1 MLNVIPLFSNL
12 EPAQLASI
20 GAHAALRIYEK
31 GDLIVKQGDV
41 ADSFYILASG
51 QVKVFISGMG
61 DRGEKGEK
69 IDKAD
74 KEVIVGTLNA
84 GEFFGEISLF
94 DQEPRSASVEAM
106 ERCYVQQLSYK
117 SLQRVLDRSPQ
128 ISKKLMQGMSNRLR
142 HADRQISTLAL
153 MNISGRVSR
162 ALLELAI
169 VSNGQKIVGQ
179 PFTQKNLADMIGASR
194 EMVNRTLR
202 ALNEAGYI
210 EIHRKSITILKD
222 DLPDEF

>member
-20 GAHAALRIYEK
+20 GAHAALRVYER
-31 GDLIVKQGDV
+31 GELIVKQGEI
-41 ADSFYILASG
+41 ADSFYILAAG
-51 QVKVFISGMG
+51 QVKVFVSKE
-61 DRGEKGEK
+61 EK
-69 IDKAD
+69 D
-74 KEVIVGTLNA
+74 VIVGTLVA

-94 DQEPRSASVEAM
+94 DQEPRSASVEAL

-117 SLQRVLDRSPQ
+117 SLQKVMDRSPH
-128 ISKKLMQGMSNRLR
+128 IAKKMMQGMSQRLR

-210 EIHRKSITILKD
+210 EIHRKSITILND
-222 DLPDEF
+222 NLPDEL

>member
-20 GAHAALRIYEK
+20 GAHAALRVYEK
-31 GDLIVKQGDV
+31 GDLIVKQGEI
-41 ADSFYILASG
+41 ADSFYILAAG
-51 QVKVFISGMG
+51 QVKVFVSK
-61 DRGEKGEK
+61 D
-69 IDKAD
+69 DKD
-74 KEVIVGTLNA
+74 VIVGTLVA

-94 DQEPRSASVEAM
+94 DQEPRSASVEAL

-117 SLQRVLDRSPQ
+117 SLQKVMDRSPH
-128 ISKKLMQGMSNRLR
+128 IAKKMMQGMSQRLR

-210 EIHRKSITILKD
+210 EIHRKSITILND
-222 DLPDEF
+222 NLPDEL

>member
-31 GDLIVKQGDV
+31 GEVIVKQGDV
-41 ADSFYILASG
+41 ADSFYVLAAG
-51 QVKVFISGMG
+51 QVKVYISNK
-61 DRGEKGEK
+61 E
-69 IDKAD
+69 D
-74 KEVIVGTLNA
+74 KEVIVGTLSA

-94 DQEPRSASVEAM
+94 DQEPRSASVAAL

-117 SLQRVLDRSPQ
+117 SLQKVLDRSPQ
-128 ISKKLMQGMSNRLR
+128 IAKKLMQGMSQRLR

-210 EIHRKSITILKD
+210 EIHRKQITILND
-222 DLPDEF
+222 DLPEDF

>member
-1 MLNVIPLFSNL
+1 MLNVIPLFANL

-20 GAHAALRIYEK
+20 GAHAALRVYEK
-31 GDLIVKQGDV
+31 GEIIVKQGDL
-41 ADSFYILASG
+41 AESFYVLAAG
-51 QVKVFISGMG
+51 QVKVYISNN
-61 DRGEKGEK
+61 E
-69 IDKAD
+69 D

-94 DQEPRSASVEAM
+94 DQEPRSASVAAL
-106 ERCYVQQLSYK
+106 ERSYVQQLSYK
-117 SLQRVLDRSPQ
+117 SLQKVIDRSPM
-128 ISKKLMQGMSNRLR
+128 IAKKLMQGMSQRLR

-202 ALNEAGYI
+202 ALNDAGYI
-210 EIHRKSITILKD
+210 EIHRKQITILND

>member
-20 GAHAALRIYEK
+20 GAHAALRVYEK
-31 GDLIVKQGDV
+31 GELIVKQGEI
-41 ADSFYILASG
+41 ADSFYILAAG
-51 QVKVFISGMG
+51 QVKVFVSKE
-61 DRGEKGEK
+61 EK
-69 IDKAD
+69 D
-74 KEVIVGTLNA
+74 VIVGTLVA

-94 DQEPRSASVEAM
+94 DQEPRSASVEAL

-117 SLQRVLDRSPQ
+117 SLQKVMDRSPH
-128 ISKKLMQGMSNRLR
+128 IAKKMMQGMSQRLR

-210 EIHRKSITILKD
+210 EIHRKSITILND
-222 DLPDEF
+222 NLPDEL

>member
-31 GDLIVKQGDV
+31 GEIIVKQGDV
-41 ADSFYILASG
+41 ADSFYILAAG
-51 QVKVFISGMG
+51 QVKVYISNN
-61 DRGEKGEK
+61 E
-69 IDKAD
+69 D
-74 KEVIVGTLNA
+74 KEVIVGTLSA

-94 DQEPRSASVEAM
+94 DQEPRSASVAAL

-117 SLQRVLDRSPQ
+117 SLQKVLDRSPQ
-128 ISKKLMQGMSNRLR
+128 IAKKMMQGMSNRLR

-210 EIHRKSITILKD
+210 EIHRKSITILND

>member
-20 GAHAALRIYEK
+20 GAHAALRVYEK
-31 GDLIVKQGDV
+31 GELIVKQGEI
-41 ADSFYILASG
+41 ADSFYILAAG
-51 QVKVFISGMG
+51 QVKVFVSK
-61 DRGEKGEK
+61 D
-69 IDKAD
+69 DKD
-74 KEVIVGTLNA
+74 VIVGTLVA

-94 DQEPRSASVEAM
+94 DQEPRSASVEAL

-117 SLQRVLDRSPQ
+117 SLQKVMDRSPH
-128 ISKKLMQGMSNRLR
+128 IAKKMMQGMTQRLR

-210 EIHRKSITILKD
+210 EIHRKSITILND
-222 DLPDEF
+222 NLPDEL

>member
-1 MLNVIPLFSNL
+1 MLNVIPLFANL

-20 GAHAALRIYEK
+20 GAHAALRVYEK
-31 GDLIVKQGDV
+31 GEIIVKQGDL
-41 ADSFYILASG
+41 AESFYVLAAG
-51 QVKVFISGMG
+51 QVKVYISNN
-61 DRGEKGEK
+61 E
-69 IDKAD
+69 D

-94 DQEPRSASVEAM
+94 DQEPRSASVAAL
-106 ERCYVQQLSYK
+106 ERSYVQQLSYK
-117 SLQRVLDRSPQ
+117 SLQKVIDRSPQ
-128 ISKKLMQGMSNRLR
+128 IAKKLMQGMSQRLR

-202 ALNEAGYI
+202 ALNDAGYI
-210 EIHRKSITILKD
+210 EIHRKQITILND

>member
-20 GAHAALRIYEK
+20 GAHAALRVYEK
-31 GDLIVKQGDV
+31 GDLIVKQGEI
-41 ADSFYILASG
+41 ADSFYILAAG
-51 QVKVFISGMG
+51 QVKVFVSK
-61 DRGEKGEK
+61 DE
-69 IDKAD
+69 
-74 KEVIVGTLNA
+74 KEVIVGTLVA

-94 DQEPRSASVEAM
+94 DQEPRSASVEAL

-117 SLQRVLDRSPQ
+117 SLQKVMDRSPH
-128 ISKKLMQGMSNRLR
+128 IAKKMMQGMSQRLR

-202 ALNEAGYI
+202 ALNEPGYI
-210 EIHRKSITILKD
+210 EIHRKSITILND
-222 DLPDEF
+222 NLPDEL

>member
-20 GAHAALRIYEK
+20 GAHAALRVYEK
-31 GDLIVKQGDV
+31 GDLIVKQGEI
-41 ADSFYILASG
+41 ADSFYILAAG
-51 QVKVFISGMG
+51 QVKVFVSK
-61 DRGEKGEK
+61 DE
-69 IDKAD
+69 
-74 KEVIVGTLNA
+74 KEVIVGTLVA

-94 DQEPRSASVEAM
+94 DQEPRSASVEAL

-117 SLQRVLDRSPQ
+117 SLQKVMDRSPH
-128 ISKKLMQGMSNRLR
+128 IAKKMMQGMSQRLR

-210 EIHRKSITILKD
+210 EIHRKSITILND
-222 DLPDEF
+222 NLPDEL